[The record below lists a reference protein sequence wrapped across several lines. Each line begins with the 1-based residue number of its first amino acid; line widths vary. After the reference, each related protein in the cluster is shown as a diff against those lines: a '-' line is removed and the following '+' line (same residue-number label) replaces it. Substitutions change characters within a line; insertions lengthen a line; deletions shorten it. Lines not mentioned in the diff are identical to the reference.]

1 MCIFDILDLVVMA
14 ISECTLT
21 KHHRRLLHE
30 MSKKFTNL
38 SMEGF

>member
-1 MCIFDILDLVVMA
+1 MCIFDIIDLVMVA

-21 KHHRRLLHE
+21 NHHRRLLHKL
-30 MSKKFTNL
+30 SKKFINL